1 MPLGQGAHKLSQ
13 QQRSQ
18 WVSWPRLRGLLIWN
32 ALESR
37 YLKKTMTN
45 DALGNILD
53 ALSLRII
60 KAIRFPFKGESGGAV
75 CDSTPG

>member
-1 MPLGQGAHKLSQ
+1 MGLMASP
-13 QQRSQ
+13 QR
-18 WVSWPRLRGLLIWN
+18 VTYLE

>member
-1 MPLGQGAHKLSQ
+1 MGLMASP
-13 QQRSQ
+13 QR
-18 WVSWPRLRGLLIWN
+18 VTYLE

-45 DALGNILD
+45 DALRNILD